1 MSQITPQPP
10 KPISIFPAVLSIIIL
25 IGFTIVSQGIVVFDI
40 IDDEDDID
48 YTNTI
53 NLYRIATL
61 ELLYTATGDAPER
74 LPAALEAHQAAY
86 HAVNRNGEGVS
97 VLGDEYE
104 PLDRRLRHLT
114 EAHDTFRT
122 ALTCEPQA
130 ATCPSSNSGAL
141 ESLAQALNARIDAFY
156 DQFEALSQADRRS
169 VVALQIVFSGSV
181 VLVMFIIMVF
191 VIPANVKQ
199 IQKNQTR
206 LYESEVQALEQNKA
220 LVRANREL
228 AVARRQA
235 EAANRMKSQFLATMS
250 HELRTPL
257 NAVIGYSQI
266 QLAGMVGELS
276 PEQRNFQERI
286 VVNAEHLL
294 ALINE
299 VLDLSKI
306 EAGRMELNDKPFNLR
321 EMLKGVQS
329 QNAVL
334 AEKKNL
340 VFRLDIDDRLPE
352 VLVGDVSRIRQ
363 IMINLVSNAVKF
375 TDSGSVVMEA
385 AVHTKEAWRVT
396 ITDTGVG
403 IPSHLQEIIFD
414 EFRQAEDGIQRGGTG
429 LGLAIVRK
437 LVLMMGGNIR
447 LSSEVGQGTSFTII
461 LPMIT
466 EQEWLDSLEDTEP
479 MATIS

>member
-10 KPISIFPAVLSIIIL
+10 KPISIFPAILSIIIL
-25 IGFTIVSQGIVVFDI
+25 IGFTIFSQGIVVFDI
-40 IDDEDDID
+40 IDDGDDID

-61 ELLYTATGDAPER
+61 DLLYTATGDTPER
-74 LPAALEAHQAAY
+74 LPNALEAHQAAY
-86 HAVNRNGEGVS
+86 HALNRNGEGVL

-104 PLDRRLRHLT
+104 PLDRRLRHVA

-122 ALTCEPQA
+122 AVACEPQGA
-130 ATCPSSNSGAL
+130 ETCPSNRAL
-141 ESLAQALNARIDAFY
+141 EGSAAALNARVDAFY
-156 DQFEALSQADRRS
+156 DQFDALSQADRRS

-199 IQKNQTR
+199 IQKNQNR
-206 LYESEVQALEQNKA
+206 LYENEVLAQEQNKA

-266 QLAGMVGELS
+266 QLAGMVGEIS

-294 ALINE
+294 GLINE

-321 EMLKGVQS
+321 EMLKGIQS

-334 AEKKNL
+334 AEKKGL
-340 VFRLDIDDRLPE
+340 TFRLDIDDRLPD

-363 IMINLVSNAVKF
+363 IMINLVSNAIKF
-375 TDSGSVVMEA
+375 TDSGSVMMEA
-385 AVHTKEAWRVT
+385 APHTKEAWRVT
-396 ITDTGVG
+396 VTDTGVG
-403 IPSHLQEIIFD
+403 IPSHLQETVFD

-466 EQEWLDSLEDTEP
+466 EQEWLESLEDTEP
-479 MATIS
+479 IAPLP